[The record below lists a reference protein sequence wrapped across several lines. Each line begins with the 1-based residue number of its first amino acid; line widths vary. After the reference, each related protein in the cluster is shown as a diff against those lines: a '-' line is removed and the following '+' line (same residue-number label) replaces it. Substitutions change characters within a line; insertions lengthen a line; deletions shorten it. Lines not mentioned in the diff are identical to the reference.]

1 MKVTSHTTLV
11 VGKAG
16 KSEQVPP
23 GTPVDLDDDEAKDL
37 IARGIAVKVGKAEAK
52 PAEKETKE
60 PQGGKTPVD
69 PQGSKPPADN
79 AGKQP

>member
-37 IARGIAVKVGKAEAK
+37 IARGIAVKVGKVETK
-52 PAEKETKE
+52 PAEKEPKE
-60 PQGGKTPVD
+60 PQGGKPPAD
-69 PQGSKPPADN
+69 PQGSKSPADN
-79 AGKQP
+79 GGKQP

>member
-52 PAEKETKE
+52 PTEKETKE
-60 PQGGKTPVD
+60 PQGGKNPADPQAGKPPVD
-69 PQGSKPPADN
+69 HG
-79 AGKQP
+79 GKQP

>member
-23 GTPVDLDDDEAKDL
+23 GTPVDIDDDEAKDL
-37 IARGIAVKVGKAEAK
+37 IARGIAVKVGKADVK
-52 PAEKETKE
+52 PAEKETKDL
-60 PQGGKTPVD
+60 QGGKP
-69 PQGSKPPADN
+69 PAEGGNSKPLIDG
-79 AGKQP
+79 GKQP

>member
-1 MKVTSHTTLV
+1 MKVTSHTTLI

-23 GTPVDLDDDEAKDL
+23 GTPVDIEDEEARDL
-37 IARGIAVKVGKAEAK
+37 IARGIAVRVSKAESK
-52 PAEKETKE
+52 PAEKETKDL
-60 PQGGKTPVD
+60 QGGK
-69 PQGSKPPADN
+69 QPPADPE

>member
-23 GTPVDLDDDEAKDL
+23 GTPVDIDDDEAKDL
-37 IARGIAVKVGKAEAK
+37 IARGIAAKVGKAETK
-52 PAEKETKE
+52 PAEKEPKE
-60 PQGGKTPVD
+60 PQGGKPPAD
-69 PQGSKPPADN
+69 PQGSKPPVDG
-79 AGKQP
+79 GKQP